1 MHETFKQTIFFVA
14 DTKLTLVCKSLTFV
28 TAHEQQQNQKRN
40 KDSHTSAT
48 WTRYFSS
55 YYLVHSCVTL
65 RFWLM
70 HNVQQT
76 ETWIYQRRAI
86 RCVYFS
92 SFISISI
99 LSPNRHTRHGIRTFV
114 RCWSLWLN
122 KKNLQLDEM
131 RTIWEIMNIQES
143 TSHRFIWLSVEN
155 ILLRTQM
162 SLCQCCT
169 CWWNVFL
176 FQTEPL
182 LALWTACPK
191 NSRYLETRENDFFM
205 WMNLKCYNTPEPQR
219 SQVVCV
225 RLYAAL
231 SGHFWGVI
239 SHFRGKYLEKMNSL
253 ERSNMH
259 DFSSCIRP

>member
-122 KKNLQLDEM
+122 KKNLQLDEITNM
-131 RTIWEIMNIQES
+131 RNNEYSRINI
-143 TSHRFIWLSVEN
+143 TSLYLIISGKHFTANANEFVSMLY
-155 ILLRTQM
+155 LLM
-162 SLCQCCT
+162 
-169 CWWNVFL
+169 
-176 FQTEPL
+176 
-182 LALWTACPK
+182 
-191 NSRYLETRENDFFM
+191 
-205 WMNLKCYNTPEPQR
+205 KCFSISNGT
-219 SQVVCV
+219 
-225 RLYAAL
+225 
-231 SGHFWGVI
+231 VI
-239 SHFRGKYLEKMNSL
+239 SSLNCVSKTFTIFRN
-253 ERSNMH
+253 
-259 DFSSCIRP
+259 